1 MSTGA
6 RCLQV
11 VVREERGVP
20 TGEDTLGGRHVA
32 GLAGEADSLVAAT
45 QRQGQDGRGVRAGA
59 AGGNTEAGRVQAGG
73 DAGLPCLAPSCRAAL
88 TSLHWADCIVSAGQT
103 DLTEGLQTRRIYRY
117 LSSLYRIITQYSPVF
132 HQ

>member
-1 MSTGA
+1 MSTFDLFDLDVISRFASKFLLTEEVSAGA

-32 GLAGEADSLVAAT
+32 GLAGETDSLVAAT

-59 AGGNTEAGRVQAGG
+59 AGGNTEAG
-73 DAGLPCLAPSCRAAL
+73 
-88 TSLHWADCIVSAGQT
+88 
-103 DLTEGLQTRRIYRY
+103 
-117 LSSLYRIITQYSPVF
+117 
-132 HQ
+132 